1 VKGNMTGYGEWQIV
15 SEMQTIAKAEG
26 NSK

>member
-1 VKGNMTGYGEWQIV
+1 MTGYGEWQIV